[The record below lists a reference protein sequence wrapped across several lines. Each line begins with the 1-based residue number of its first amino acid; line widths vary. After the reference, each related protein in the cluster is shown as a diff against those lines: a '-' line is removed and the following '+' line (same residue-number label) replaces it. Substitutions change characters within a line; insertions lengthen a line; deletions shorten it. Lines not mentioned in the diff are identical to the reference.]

1 MDFLNYKKIL
11 IEKITLK
18 LKKFRSINKN
28 IHLIKIDVNGYEY
41 EIVKC
46 LEKQINKNLPLMVI
60 ENNKK
65 IKKISKLLSKYGY
78 KKYYNNNGRLERYT
92 NQKVLDIF
100 FIVKK

>member
-1 MDFLNYKKIL
+1 
-11 IEKITLK
+11 
-18 LKKFRSINKN
+18 
-28 IHLIKIDVNGYEY
+28 
-41 EIVKC
+41 
-46 LEKQINKNLPLMVI
+46 MVI